1 MREANAMDIVS
12 VSIDKRLLMATLEG
26 HVVYQ
31 NLMRILFDSLK
42 PKAPL
47 HIKKFNVVFF
57 SAIIFLNGTPSF
69 CNYFI

>member
-1 MREANAMDIVS
+1 
-12 VSIDKRLLMATLEG
+12 MATFEG

-57 SAIIFLNGTPSF
+57 SAIYILKWYPLLLLLSYLNVNSLTTNDLIGD
-69 CNYFI
+69 Y

>member
-1 MREANAMDIVS
+1 
-12 VSIDKRLLMATLEG
+12 MATLEG

-47 HIKKFNVVFF
+47 QLKKFNVVFF